1 MKRPLVPVVL
11 ALMLGLAAA
20 AWGVQIPG
28 GWLLA
33 GLAALLVI
41 MLLLFFATPSGSDK
55 ENPPKDADKPAE
67 LPAEGD
73 DHS

>member
-11 ALMLGLAAA
+11 ALMVGLTAA

-41 MLLLFFATPSGSDK
+41 MLLLFLATPSGPKTPPRDSPETADLPSK
-55 ENPPKDADKPAE
+55 EN
-67 LPAEGD
+67 
-73 DHS
+73 DHR

>member
-11 ALMLGLAAA
+11 AVMLGLAAA
-20 AWGVQIPG
+20 AWGVRLPG

-41 MLLLFFATPSGSDK
+41 MVLLFLATPSGSGK
-55 ENPPKDADKPAE
+55 ENPPTDSGNPPE

-73 DHS
+73 DKR

>member
-11 ALMLGLAAA
+11 ALMVGLTAA

-28 GWLLA
+28 GWLAA

-41 MLLLFFATPSGSDK
+41 MLLLFWATPSGPK
-55 ENPPKDADKPAE
+55 NPPRDSPKTAD
-67 LPAEGD
+67 LPAKEK
-73 DHS
+73 DHR